1 MVQYLSTLVW
11 GNHYCVG
18 QKKGSVLW
26 YTISY
31 SFCHLGYGAAALNRM
46 DKQVWFS
53 VNLRFDLGQLHKNEN
68 VKEREKKVIN
78 WKLMEL
84 IVVQPCRK
92 MRL

>member
-1 MVQYLSTLVW
+1 M
-11 GNHYCVG
+11 G

-68 VKEREKKVIN
+68 VKEREKKSHKLEVDGIDCCATLQENETLIN
-78 WKLMEL
+78 FL
-84 IVVQPCRK
+84 Q
-92 MRL
+92 